1 MSINMVKPT
10 AIQIKVGGFCQPSQ
24 EVMDHNYGLP
34 QLRGSFWKKSVR
46 SQPELTKGEQ
56 GVDFLEVNPHI
67 NIMANANYRFAHIL
81 AY

>member
-34 QLRGSFWKKSVR
+34 LFRGSFWKKSVR
-46 SQPELTKGEQ
+46 SQQ
-56 GVDFLEVNPHI
+56 QQ
-67 NIMANANYRFAHIL
+67 RRS
-81 AY
+81 

>member
-46 SQPELTKGEQ
+46 SQQ
-56 GVDFLEVNPHI
+56 QQ
-67 NIMANANYRFAHIL
+67 RRS
-81 AY
+81 